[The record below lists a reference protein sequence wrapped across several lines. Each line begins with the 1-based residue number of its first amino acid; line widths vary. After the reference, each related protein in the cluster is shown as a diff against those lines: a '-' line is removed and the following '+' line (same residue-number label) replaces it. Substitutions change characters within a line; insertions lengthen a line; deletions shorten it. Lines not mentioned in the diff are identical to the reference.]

1 MSRSRQL
8 AWHGMPKK
16 SATAAYAATLIL
28 SVMLGCTSTTEHQN
42 VAEQRVG
49 QLLST
54 SPEDDAKLDG
64 LEFASRKELLS
75 ELHDAVLRDPRTHAS
90 LAEIAASEAEIESAA
105 SNLRPSLSGSGQI
118 GGQSGTSSDDIFG
131 LGLVLQA
138 EQVIADGGARNSEID
153 AATGALIV
161 ASARLEQLK
170 NALALEALEAVV
182 AVWRLD
188 ALIQNSQLSVARL
201 EVLQGQLALAI
212 ASGLVE
218 SDTKERLARTAIA
231 AEVNAVRLKSE
242 RAAAEANF
250 RRAFE
255 RAPGEIKFPPSLL
268 DDSLRD
274 ELLGGQPLS
283 PTLRAAAAEVVVA
296 EATERRARAAF
307 SPQVAM
313 QATARSPMDP
323 EDGPTIGVGLEL
335 RYSFFEG
342 GKRKSQLSAALA
354 RRKAAE
360 AQLRAAQSETRAS
373 VAAQRA
379 ALRAGL
385 SVLELSKASELRVK
399 EELRVAELRDAA
411 GDKDIAAKVELEM
424 SAHSAAEQVIEDRAA
439 LYLLEARLAAEL
451 GLLSR
456 AIMLETASSKG
467 HPAKEVVSG
476 Q

>member
-1 MSRSRQL
+1 
-8 AWHGMPKK
+8 
-16 SATAAYAATLIL
+16 
-28 SVMLGCTSTTEHQN
+28 
-42 VAEQRVG
+42 
-49 QLLST
+49 
-54 SPEDDAKLDG
+54 
-64 LEFASRKELLS
+64 
-75 ELHDAVLRDPRTHAS
+75 
-90 LAEIAASEAEIESAA
+90 
-105 SNLRPSLSGSGQI
+105 LSGSGQL

-161 ASARLEQLK
+161 ARARLEQLE
-170 NALALEALEAVV
+170 NALTLEALEAIV

-188 ALIQNSQLSVARL
+188 ALIRNSQASVARL

-231 AEVNAVRLKSE
+231 AGVNAVRLKSE
-242 RAAAEANF
+242 RAVADANF
-250 RRAFE
+250 RRAFA
-255 RAPGEIKFPPSLL
+255 RAPGQIEFPASLL
-268 DDSLRD
+268 TDSLRE
-274 ELLGGQPLS
+274 ELLSGQPSS
-283 PTLRAAAAEVVVA
+283 PSLRAAAAEVVVA
-296 EATERRARAAF
+296 EASERRARAAY

-342 GKRKSQLSAALA
+342 SKRNSQLSAAVA
-354 RRKAAE
+354 RSKAAE
-360 AQLRAAQSETRAS
+360 AQLRAAQSETLAS
-373 VAAQRA
+373 IAAQRA
-379 ALRAGL
+379 ALEAGL
-385 SVLELSKASELRVK
+385 SILELSKASALRVA
-399 EELRVAELRDAA
+399 EELRLAELRDAA

-439 LYLLEARLAAEL
+439 LYLLEAQLAAEM

-467 HPAKEVVSG
+467 HSDKEVVSG

>member
-1 MSRSRQL
+1 
-8 AWHGMPKK
+8 MPKK
-16 SATAAYAATLIL
+16 SAAAVHITTLMTSL
-28 SVMLGCTSTTEHQN
+28 MLGCTSTTEHLN

-49 QLLST
+49 QLLSV
-54 SPEDDAKLDG
+54 SPEDEVELTG
-64 LEFASRKELLS
+64 LGFTSRGDLAS
-75 ELHDAVLRDPRTHAS
+75 ELHAAVRKDPRTLAS
-90 LAEIAASEAEIESAA
+90 LAEVAASEAEIDSAA
-105 SNLRPSLSGSGQI
+105 STNRPSFSGSGQL

-131 LGLVLQA
+131 FGLVLQA
-138 EQVIADGGARNSEID
+138 EQVIADGGARSSEID

-161 ASARLEQLK
+161 ARARLEQLE
-170 NALALEALEAVV
+170 NALTLEALEAIV

-188 ALIQNSQLSVARL
+188 ALIRNSQASVARL

-218 SDTKERLARTAIA
+218 SDTRERLARTAIA

-242 RAAAEANF
+242 RAVADANF
-250 RRAFE
+250 RRAFA
-255 RAPGEIKFPPSLL
+255 RAPGQIEFPASLL
-268 DDSLRD
+268 TDSLRE
-274 ELLGGQPLS
+274 ELLGGQPSS
-283 PTLRAAAAEVVVA
+283 PSLRAAAAEVVVA
-296 EATERRARAAF
+296 EASERRARAAF

-342 GKRKSQLSAALA
+342 GKRNSQLSAAVA
-354 RRKAAE
+354 RSKAAE
-360 AQLRAAQSETRAS
+360 AQLRAAQSETLAS
-373 VAAQRA
+373 IAGQRA
-379 ALRAGL
+379 ALEAGL
-385 SVLELSKASELRVK
+385 SILELSKASELRVA
-399 EELRVAELRDAA
+399 EELRLAELRDAA

-439 LYLLEARLAAEL
+439 LYLLEAQLAAEL

-456 AIMLETASSKG
+456 AIMLETAPSKE
-467 HPAKEVVSG
+467 HSAKEVVAG